1 MSGRRNPA
9 AAGASPAQKRE
20 WRAPRLSRITAGSA
34 ELNVGAIDDGVD
46 KS

>member
-1 MSGRRNPA
+1 MTNPA
-9 AAGASPAQKRE
+9 KPNE
-20 WRAPRLSRITAGSA
+20 WRAPQPKRAWRRPMLKRLEAGCA